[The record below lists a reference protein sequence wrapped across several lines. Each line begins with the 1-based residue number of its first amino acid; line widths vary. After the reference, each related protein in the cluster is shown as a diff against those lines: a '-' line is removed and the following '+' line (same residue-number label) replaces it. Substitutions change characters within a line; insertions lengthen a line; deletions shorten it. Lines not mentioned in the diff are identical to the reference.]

1 MKYLYYILAI
11 VVAATLLSL
20 FFLWPDQKVE
30 EKDSLFTINGQ
41 NYTRESIT
49 SQDSKFGYH
58 SDNKSEMIDTA
69 ISRELLIQE
78 AQRQAIDRE
87 SSFRASLK
95 NYYENGLIKIL
106 LDRKN
111 DTLQVDISDADIDRY
126 ISFLNTLV
134 SFTRLDQIPK
144 SDDEAAKTTGVSTT
158 SLFDDLAMP
167 VRLLLASLSPGSF
180 KIKFDTGSEQYA
192 IRLDKIEPAMKEKS
206 QAPDREE
213 IRLLL
218 SEYRREQII
227 NEWYGD
233 LRNQASITIHNKNN

>member
-11 VVAATLLSL
+11 VIAATLLSL
-20 FFLWPDQKVE
+20 FFLWPEQEVDG
-30 EKDSLFTINGQ
+30 KDPLFTINGQ
-41 NYTRESIT
+41 KYTRESIT
-49 SQDSKFGYH
+49 SQYSKFGYH

-111 DTLQVDISDADIDRY
+111 DTLQIDISDADIDRY

-134 SFTRLDQIPK
+134 SFTRLDKIPK
-144 SDDEAAKTTGVSTT
+144 SDDEAAITTGVSTT
-158 SLFDDLAMP
+158 SLFDDLAIP

-180 KIKFDTGSEQYA
+180 KIKFDTGNEQYA
-192 IRLDKIEPAMKEKS
+192 IRLDKIEPVVTEKT

-213 IRLLL
+213 IGLLL

-227 NEWYGD
+227 KEWYGD

>member
-11 VVAATLLSL
+11 VAAATLLSL
-20 FFLWPDQKVE
+20 FFLWPDQEVDR
-30 EKDSLFTINGQ
+30 KDSLFTINGQ

-49 SQDSKFGYH
+49 SQYSKLGYH

-111 DTLQVDISDADIDRY
+111 DTLQVEISDADIDRY
-126 ISFLNTLV
+126 ISFINTLV
-134 SFTRLDQIPK
+134 SFTRLDKIPE
-144 SDDEAAKTTGVSTT
+144 SDDEAAKTNGMSTT

-167 VRLLLASLSPGSF
+167 VRLLLASLSPGAF
-180 KIKFDTGSEQYA
+180 KIKFDTGNEQYA
-192 IRLDKIEPAMKEKS
+192 IRLDKIEPVMTEKD
-206 QAPDREE
+206 QAHDREE

>member
-20 FFLWPDQKVE
+20 FFLWPEQEVDG
-30 EKDSLFTINGQ
+30 KDPLFTINGQ
-41 NYTRESIT
+41 KYTRESIT
-49 SQDSKFGYH
+49 SQYSKFGYH

-78 AQRQAIDRE
+78 AQKQAIDRE

-111 DTLQVDISDADIDRY
+111 DTLQIDISDADIDRY

-134 SFTRLDQIPK
+134 SFTRLDKIPE

-158 SLFDDLAMP
+158 SLFDDLAIP

-180 KIKFDTGSEQYA
+180 KIKFDTGNEQYA
-192 IRLDKIEPAMKEKS
+192 IRLDKIEPVVTEKA

-213 IRLLL
+213 IGLLL

-227 NEWYGD
+227 KEWYGD

>member
-20 FFLWPDQKVE
+20 IFLWPDQKVE

-41 NYTRESIT
+41 HYTRESIT
-49 SQDSKFGYH
+49 SQYSKSGYH

-78 AQRQAIDRE
+78 AQRQAIDKE

-95 NYYENGLIKIL
+95 NYYENGLIRIL

-111 DTLQVDISDADIDRY
+111 DTIPVAITDADIDRY
-126 ISFLNTLV
+126 ISFINTLV
-134 SFTRLDQIPK
+134 TFTRLDKIPQPEK
-144 SDDEAAKTTGVSTT
+144 EAAGAAGVSTT

-167 VRLLLASLSPGSF
+167 VKLLLASLSPGSF
-180 KIKFDTGSEQYA
+180 KIKFDTGNEQYA
-192 IRLDKIEPAMKEKS
+192 IRLDKVEPAMKEKDP
-206 QAPDREE
+206 APDREE

-218 SEYRREQII
+218 SEYKREQII
-227 NEWYGD
+227 NEWYSE